1 MNTISVSKLKTN
13 PSKAILQAED
23 LPLAIQKRNNTKAYL
38 VGKNL
43 YEKLVSFIEDYIDK
57 VAIENTDFSKG
68 RDIEEVFDELGI

>member
-23 LPLAIQKRNNTKAYL
+23 LPLAVQKRNDTKAYL

-43 YEKLVSFIEDYIDK
+43 YEKIVSFIEDYIDLTASK
-57 VAIENTDFSKG
+57 NADFSK
-68 RDIEEVFDELGI
+68 EYELNEVLDELGI